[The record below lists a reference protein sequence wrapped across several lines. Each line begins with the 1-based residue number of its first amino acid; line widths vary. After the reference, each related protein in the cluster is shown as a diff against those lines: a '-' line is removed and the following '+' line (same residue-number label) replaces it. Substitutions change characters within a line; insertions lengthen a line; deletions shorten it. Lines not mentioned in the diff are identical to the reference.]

1 MHRAC
6 EQMNAGEMAGLH
18 HRLQVLQGLG
28 PDGWIR
34 TDGIGVRR
42 NDGDGGALQPQIV
55 QQQAQVPRALRM
67 GRKNGDLD
75 AVEAPVANL
84 PEQVAVGRPDFSGPE
99 EQIHSHA
106 HVRDISQTADGPDY
120 PTRRPRAAT
129 RAGLR
134 AGSVRA
140 YSLCTTD

>member
-1 MHRAC
+1 M
-6 EQMNAGEMAGLH
+6 
-18 HRLQVLQGLG
+18 LQGLG
-28 PDGWIR
+28 PDGWILV
-34 TDGIGVRR
+34 DGIGVRR
-42 NDGDGGALQPQIV
+42 NDGDGRSLQSQIV
-55 QQQAQVPRALRM
+55 QKQAEFPCALWM

-75 AVEAPVANL
+75 AVEPPVANL

-106 HVRDISQTADGPDY
+106 HVCQISQTADSPDY
-120 PTRRPRAAT
+120 PIRRPRAAT

-140 YSLCTTD
+140 YSLYTTD